1 MSLIDHL
8 RKKVKTMEHVTTGT
22 LMAEA
27 ENLNHVVAVSGSQA
41 AQEAAIAVTQVY
53 QEVLATK
60 STPKVVETV
69 TEEDLGIRHTKA
81 SLNKMSK
88 TALEA
93 LGRASFNIE
102 LDRRKTK
109 AHLVERIISV
119 QN

>member
-1 MSLIDHL
+1 MSLIDQL
-8 RKKVKTMEHVTTGT
+8 RKKVKSMEHVTTGT

-27 ENLNHVVAVSGSQA
+27 ENLNHTVSVSGSQA
-41 AQEAAIAVTQVY
+41 SQEAAIAVTQVY
-53 QEVLATK
+53 QEVLASK
-60 STPKVVETV
+60 SVAKVAETV
-69 TEEDLGIRHTKA
+69 TEEDLGLTHTKA

-93 LGRASFNIE
+93 LGRSSFNIE

-109 AHLVERIISV
+109 SHLIERILRA

>member
-8 RKKVKTMEHVTTGT
+8 RIKVKSMENVTTGT
-22 LMAEA
+22 LMQEA
-27 ENLNHVVAVSGSQA
+27 ENLNHTVAVSGSQA
-41 AQEAAIAVTQVY
+41 SQEAAIAVTQVY
-53 QEVLATK
+53 QEVLASK
-60 STPKVVETV
+60 SVAKVAEVV
-69 TEEDLGIRHTKA
+69 EEDLGLKHTKA

-93 LGRASFNIE
+93 LGRSSYNIE

-109 AHLVERIISV
+109 AHLVERILSV